1 MSTSKPPRRTERR
14 PKRSYH
20 HGDLRNALIEA
31 TLKLISTTGVRE
43 LSLREVSRAAGVSH
57 AASYRHFP
65 SKESLLAAVA
75 EQGFDL
81 LTEAMRGSVRFA
93 SQTPIA
99 KLQAAGV
106 AYVDFGLQHTQHLT
120 VMFGGAI
127 ANFDDHPGL
136 KVAAKHAQDEL
147 RTAVRAVLQ
156 GVGMRAA
163 EEDAIEAAAWA
174 IVHGLT
180 VLLADGQ
187 IRTREGNRPT
197 KREQMKLAGAVTA
210 VFCDGLE
217 GLLRRPSP
225 SPFAQDPRR

>member
-1 MSTSKPPRRTERR
+1 MSTSKTLRRTERR

-65 SKESLLAAVA
+65 SKESLLAALA

-81 LTEAMRGSVRFA
+81 LTEAMRSSVRFG
-93 SQTPIA
+93 SKTPIA

-106 AYVDFGLQHTQHLT
+106 AYVDFGLQHPQHLT

-136 KVAAKHAQDEL
+136 KAAAKHAQDEL
-147 RTAVRAVLQ
+147 RTVVRAVLQ

-163 EEDAIEAAAWA
+163 EEDAVEAAAWS

-187 IRTREGNRPT
+187 IRTRAGNRPT
-197 KREQMKLAGAVTA
+197 KREQLSLANAVTA
-210 VFCDGLE
+210 VFCDGLA
-217 GLLRRPSP
+217 GSLKRPSSSP
-225 SPFAQDPRR
+225 SA